1 MLEIV
6 GRTRSGGSSGVIGIY
21 VEAAG
26 GLGCSWTGGW
36 DLNQGLRGVIGL
48 VGFKVRVGLE
58 MGLLLKGY
66 LTRGLGWVENWVVYS
81 T

>member
-26 GLGCSWTGGW
+26 GLGCSWTE
-36 DLNQGLRGVIGL
+36 DLRGVIGL